1 MLTESTLDP
10 AAAFY
15 RKVIAAGDH
24 WVHLVK
30 AGQHFR
36 ILDLEGNQAADTLFY
51 NAHDPEDRYA
61 ADVTIRRQGSLYLTT
76 GSSLMSTGGT
86 TPAHDRGRYLRP
98 PRHPRRS
105 LLARIKHD
113 ALRP

>member
-30 AGQHFR
+30 A
-36 ILDLEGNQAADTLFY
+36 
-51 NAHDPEDRYA
+51 
-61 ADVTIRRQGSLYLTT
+61 
-76 GSSLMSTGGT
+76 
-86 TPAHDRGRYLRP
+86 
-98 PRHPRRS
+98 
-105 LLARIKHD
+105 
-113 ALRP
+113 